1 MSKLRIIPLGGMG
14 NVTKNMF
21 VYEYDDELLLVD
33 CGIGFPEKYMLGV
46 DILIPDVAYIQKR
59 LSEGAHIVGLCLTH
73 GHDDHIAALPYILP
87 MLPNDFPIFG
97 SPLTAAFAM
106 KRMED
111 SAVQRGVSTYPEH
124 EALKL
129 GKNFSVETIRI
140 THSVPD
146 GRHLVIRTPEGVCYH
161 GSDFKFDMNP
171 VDGVRSDFS
180 AMASIGKEGVLCA
193 LIDCLR
199 IERSN
204 WSPSESI
211 IYDALEREIRD
222 CKGKLL
228 ITLMS
233 SNLHRIQQ
241 SIDLAV
247 AHNRKVVFMGRSI
260 EQNAE
265 VAQLLH
271 MLVVPRGV
279 LIQKK
284 QMDEYRDN
292 QLVVIIA
299 GSQGQPGSSL
309 VRAVYGDHPLI
320 TIGKTD
326 KVVFSTE
333 PIPGNEQ
340 NVYDTIDEL
349 ARNGVDVAYSDVDK
363 GLHVSGHAGLVEQ
376 QLLVS
381 LLKAKYVFP
390 IGGTDRHRV
399 LFRKMATQLAYREN
413 DVLLPK
419 SGQVVELA
427 RGEAQL
433 GETLFL
439 KDLMVDGLGVGD
451 VGDIVLA
458 DRKNMAEEGM
468 VVVIIPERGGV
479 LDADHVQVVSRGFV
493 FMKKSDEMIDAIKEE
508 TAGVLNLNREMPDND
523 LKRLIEK
530 KITKRLDKMI
540 GRTPLV
546 LPVFYSV

>member
-1 MSKLRIIPLGGMG
+1 MKLKIIPLGGMG

-21 VYEYDDELLLVD
+21 VYEYDDELLIVD

-46 DILIPDVAYIQKR
+46 DILIPDVAYIQRR
-59 LSEGAHIVGLCLTH
+59 LKEGARIVGLCLTH
-73 GHDDHIAALPYILP
+73 GHDDHIAALPWVLP
-87 MLPNDFPIFG
+87 MLPDDFPIFG

-106 KRMED
+106 QRMED
-111 SAVQRGVSTYPEH
+111 SAVQRSVNTYPERDP
-124 EALKL
+124 LKL
-129 GKNFSVETIRI
+129 GKYFSVENIRV

-146 GRHLVIRTPEGVCYH
+146 ARHLVIYTPEGICYH

-180 AMASIGKEGVLCA
+180 SMAAVGQKGVLCA
-193 LIDCLR
+193 LVDCLR
-199 IERSN
+199 VERTK

-211 IYDALEREIRD
+211 IYEALEREIRD
-222 CKGKLL
+222 CRGKLL

-233 SNLHRIQQ
+233 SNLYRIQQ
-241 SIDLAV
+241 SIDVAV
-247 AHNRKVVFMGRSI
+247 EHNRKVVFVGRSI

-265 VAQLLH
+265 IAQMLH
-271 MLVVPRGV
+271 MLKIPRGTLV
-279 LIQKK
+279 QKK

-320 TIGKTD
+320 TIGKND

-349 ARNGVDVAYSDVDK
+349 TRNGVDVAYSDVDDN
-363 GLHVSGHAGLVEQ
+363 LHVSGHAGQIEQ

-381 LLKAKYVFP
+381 LVKAKFVFP

-399 LFRKMATQLAYREN
+399 LFKKMATQLAYQDR

-419 SGQVVELA
+419 NGQIVEFS

-458 DRKNMAEEGM
+458 DRKKMAEEGM
-468 VVVIIPERGGV
+468 VVVIIPESGGV
-479 LDADHVQVVSRGFV
+479 LDAEHTSVVSRGFV
-493 FMKKSDEMIDAIKEE
+493 FMKRADEMVQAIKDE
-508 TAGVLNLNREMPDND
+508 TAEVVNENREMPETE
-523 LKRLIEK
+523 LKKLIEK
-530 KITKRLDKMI
+530 KLTKRLDKLI

-546 LPVFYSV
+546 LPVFYSA